1 MQLSQHEKAIHT
13 STVCFRH
20 LDDLMLQNMSTTKTL
35 SCTLS
40 HFCRRGAV
48 LQNNTSS
55 IENSGELGVQAK
67 WENLQKIQIICI
79 FCKFS
84 HLAWTPTSLE
94 AAFHYWEHDSNAFR
108 KGAHNFHNMSS

>member
-1 MQLSQHEKAIHT
+1 MQLGQHEKAIHT
-13 STVCFRH
+13 STVRFRH

-94 AAFHYWEHDSNAFR
+94 AHFIIGS
-108 KGAHNFHNMSS
+108 G